1 MENGER
7 KKCLAGPRSIVL
19 CGVSGAS
26 PSAGESTRAGV
37 PGELSDIAAR
47 RASGDGQRTKDKGQ
61 STKCHAGLAQSFSQ
75 APFLGFLVIVSTFFL
90 GFLFLLTVKRDT
102 GGANNQVSEK
112 LWG

>member
-61 STKCHAGLAQSFSQ
+61 RTKDKVPRRASLNRYL
-75 APFLGFLVIVSTFFL
+75 PFV
-90 GFLFLLTVKRDT
+90 LTD
-102 GGANNQVSEK
+102 ALQ
-112 LWG
+112 LPPM

>member
-61 STKCHAGLAQSFSQ
+61 STKCFAGPRSIVFS
-75 APFLGFLVIVSTFFL
+75 PPGPPVNETF
-90 GFLFLLTVKRDT
+90 
-102 GGANNQVSEK
+102 
-112 LWG
+112 